1 MDYTLVMAIL
11 CSLLIGNSFFFAFYL
26 LSRKSTGKKQ
36 QFLHRTLGF
45 LLLAF
50 GLRISKSLVYIVF
63 PAYASELTKI
73 GIVGMLFVGPLF
85 LQYTQGRAGE
95 VKINWIHLL
104 LGFLAPF
111 LLLMFDESLVYIA
124 YVISLIH
131 MLVYLIAGLRIVM
144 KNVTNTALFRDLR
157 HNWTFQILTSLFL
170 IWVGFFLQAFVYNIS
185 WYVVIT
191 LMEVVVFFAITYL
204 AMTNMG
210 EVSKRFGA
218 NGQSDSSLLELAH
231 LANGILDEEK
241 LYLNSNLT
249 LDILA
254 KKVGTSRHELSNA
267 LNNALKRSFPELL
280 NEIRIDHSKNILLED
295 KTRAM
300 SIEAIAYESG
310 FNSLSTFY
318 KNFKKNTGITP
329 AEFREQ
335 TLDYSQ

>member
-1 MDYTLVMAIL
+1 MDYTLVMVIL

-26 LSRKSTGKKQ
+26 LSRKSAGKKQ

-50 GLRISKSLVYIVF
+50 GLRISKSLVYIAF
-63 PAYASELTKI
+63 PEYSSELTKI

-85 LQYTQGRAGE
+85 FQYTQGRAGQT
-95 VKINWIHLL
+95 KINWIHLL

-111 LLLMFDESLVYIA
+111 FLLMFDENLVYIA

-144 KNVTNTALFRDLR
+144 KNVPKTVLFRDIR
-157 HNWTFQILTSLFL
+157 HNWTFQILTSLFI
-170 IWVGFFLQAFVYNIS
+170 IWVGFFLQAFVYNVS
-185 WYVVIT
+185 WYVAIT
-191 LMEVVVFFAITYL
+191 LMEVVVFFTISYL

-210 EVSKRFGA
+210 EVSKRFES
-218 NGQSDSSLLELAH
+218 NGQSDNSLLELAH

-318 KNFKKNTGITP
+318 KNFKKSTGITP